1 MVFQCPKNFKRGKY
15 LFGKYRWIDLIIL
28 FGCGCVG
35 LFTALAIVSLAS
47 ALKSFV
53 LGVIGLCTGILIMLV
68 GGLLTLPVNHYHNM
82 LEWLNTIIDYFA
94 RTRRFV
100 WIGFNWSDDD
110 EEDSEIVIMK
120 LIKED
125 EEYSFETI
133 DSDEEFDRVSTYLE
147 ELSEEE

>member
-15 LFGKYRWIDLIIL
+15 LFVKYRLIDLIIL

-53 LGVIGLCTGILIMLV
+53 LGVIGLCAGILIMLV

-82 LEWLNTIIDYFA
+82 LEWLNTIIDYYA

-100 WIGFNWSDDD
+100 WIGFNWSDDE
-110 EEDSEIVIMK
+110 EEDTHMIEGD
-120 LIKED
+120 D
-125 EEYSFETI
+125 EF
-133 DSDEEFDRVSTYLE
+133 
-147 ELSEEE
+147 EEER

>member
-1 MVFQCPKNFKRGKY
+1 MVFQCPKNFKKGKY

-53 LGVIGLCTGILIMLV
+53 LGVVGLCAGILIMLV

-82 LEWLNTIIDYFA
+82 LEWLNTIIDYYA

-100 WIGFNWSDDD
+100 WLGFNWSDDD
-110 EEDSEIVIMK
+110 EEDTHMVEGD
-120 LIKED
+120 D
-125 EEYSFETI
+125 E
-133 DSDEEFDRVSTYLE
+133 LE
-147 ELSEEE
+147 EEK